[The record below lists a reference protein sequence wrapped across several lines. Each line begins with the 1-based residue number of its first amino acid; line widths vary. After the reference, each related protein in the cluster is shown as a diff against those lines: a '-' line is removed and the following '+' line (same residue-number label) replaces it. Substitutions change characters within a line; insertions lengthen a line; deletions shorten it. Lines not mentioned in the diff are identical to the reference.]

1 MIKLPENAIEDQVA
15 KRIKRSYSLLKY
27 AINNNLQIDPSV
39 IKGINEIKFGYD
51 NKQEWDAEKS
61 ARLDSYILELT
72 KVTYPTTLYT
82 LKYTL
87 ESPFG
92 KYALPGVLVVT
103 LLTVILAGAS
113 CYLMMAT
120 SPPGFWPMVLSMSLG
135 MLGAELSLFFVF
147 LGLAKELALSEGDVP
162 KQIAR
167 IVLGAMVGYLSYVLF
182 SMDSFGQLVESKTLG
197 ALTDTQ
203 KIYVSLPFLMG
214 YSVRLVFG
222 VLNKAIK
229 SVELT
234 LGLEDKSDELALRSK
249 LK

>member
-1 MIKLPENAIEDQVA
+1 MTELQESTGEDQVA
-15 KRIKRSYSLLKY
+15 RRIKRSYSLLKY
-27 AINNNLQIDPSV
+27 AINNNLQVDPSV
-39 IKGINEIKFGYD
+39 IKGINEIKYD
-51 NKQEWDAEKS
+51 YDDKKDWDAAKS
-61 ARLDSYILELT
+61 TQLDSYILELT

-92 KYALPGVLVVT
+92 KYALPGLLAVT
-103 LLTVILAGAS
+103 LFTIVLAGS
-113 CYLMMAT
+113 SYYLMMTA

-135 MLGAELSLFFVF
+135 MLGAELNLFFVF

-162 KQIAR
+162 KQFAR
-167 IVLGAMVGYLSYVLF
+167 VVLGAVVGYLGYVLF
-182 SMDSFGQLVESKTLG
+182 SMDSFGQLVESKALG
-197 ALTDTQ
+197 ALTNTE

-234 LGLEDKSDELALRSK
+234 LGLEDKGDELALRSK
-249 LK
+249 VK